1 MGDSEGFRRFVNPL
15 LLNLQKM
22 ELELTCA
29 IWLLKRDAGFWC
41 VVCMK
46 IKSPKLY
53 SFHGATSSSLSFV
66 DGICRGFKI
75 RIWRYGSESRFFVDC
90 MEISALGLGL
100 LFSEIAQN
108 ADVIAIACIA
118 TSVTNACDCAICK
131 APFREQE
138 LRSAVHIEA
147 IVSICKNMNSS
158 VNAALKQGPQVDIS
172 DIKMHSDGSPDSG
185 YNNMKEKKFEEEVLH
200 VDEKR
205 SDHVKSRTKL
215 FGIVS
220 TGKCNHKGETHEH
233 KIDASKKVRQQ
244 AGVNRFLTERLP
256 CSPQSSGYQ
265 KDSDYDSNDAR
276 SEPTTERLFPKV
288 LSKRGLDSG
297 ACQIEDDCIIES
309 KKQKLDKVNE
319 ELVDCAFCHTS
330 GATEA
335 VGPML
340 HYLDGE
346 QMTDDQALQANVL
359 HVHQRCIEWAPQV
372 YFVGE
377 TAMNLEAELA
387 RASKIKCSHCGLK
400 GAALGCYTK
409 SCRRSYHVPCAND
422 ISGCRWD
429 YEKFLLLC
437 PVHSSNKLPFNL
449 LLILLGVGAR
459 CHSSPRMDQ
468 TSSMKY
474 PGDAWTREWMLCGS
488 ALSREDKDVL
498 EDFVSLTGAAA
509 TGLWNSS
516 ITHVIAATDEHGA
529 CSRTL
534 KVLMAI
540 LSGKWVLR
548 VDWLQACM
556 EAGHPVSEEPYEI
569 SHDIHGS
576 FDGPRNGRMRAMQKA
591 PKLFAELTFYF
602 NGYFMPTYK
611 KYLENLILAAGG
623 RFLEKSEVV
632 PATFIVYSVEPPQGS
647 DSNDLNEV
655 IRKRKEDAEAFAVKT
670 FSRVVAHT
678 WLLDAIAACNLP
690 RNI

>member
-422 ISGCRWD
+422 ISGC
-429 YEKFLLLC
+429 
-437 PVHSSNKLPFNL
+437 
-449 LLILLGVGAR
+449 
-459 CHSSPRMDQ
+459 HSSPRMDQ

>member
-29 IWLLKRDAGFWC
+29 ICLKLLKMPMLLPC
-41 VVCMK
+41 NHM
-46 IKSPKLY
+46 Y
-53 SFHGATSSSLSFV
+53 
-66 DGICRGFKI
+66 CR
-75 RIWRYGSESRFFVDC
+75 
-90 MEISALGLGL
+90 
-100 LFSEIAQN
+100 
-108 ADVIAIACIA
+108 ACIA

-172 DIKMHSDGSPDSG
+172 GDVNVPFMHSDGSPDSG

-233 KIDASKKVRQQ
+233 KIDASKEVRQQ

-330 GATEA
+330 EATEA

-359 HVHQRCIEWAPQV
+359 HYLCNCIFITGFFIVFHLSVVLLAPQV

-437 PVHSSNKLPFNL
+437 PVHSSNKLPCDRSSSKKKTSTSNTL
-449 LLILLGVGAR
+449 
-459 CHSSPRMDQ
+459 CHSSPWMDQ

-670 FSRVVAHT
+670 DSRVVAHT